1 LLTNLLILLIVAGGI
16 VGIVT
21 FVLYGR
27 ARMKE
32 QEQREKL
39 FLRIHYAALFVV
51 VLAGLIYLFYM
62 VGTSD

>member
-1 LLTNLLILLIVAGGI
+1 LLTNLLILLAITAGI
-16 VGIVT
+16 VGIIT
-21 FVLYGR
+21 FILYGR

-51 VLAGLIYLFYM
+51 VLAGLIYMFYM
-62 VGTSD
+62 VGSSD